1 MARPIWKG
9 SLSFGLVNVPVT
21 LHGGET
27 SNEIHFH
34 LLDRRDMSPIQY
46 QRINSKTGREVP
58 WDETVRGYEFEPD
71 RYVVLSDD
79 DLESANPKSTQ
90 TIEILAFVDLA
101 DIAPSYFE
109 RPYYLV
115 PERPGVKSYALLRET
130 LRRTGKAGIAKVVL
144 RTRQHL
150 AAVVPV
156 GDAIVVD
163 LMRFADEI
171 RDAADLD
178 LPSGKRGVS
187 EKELDLAERLVDAMV
202 EPWDPERYRDDYRVD
217 VKALIEQRVAAGELA
232 GGKAAPPVRRPPGP
246 KVVDLMALLKQSVE
260 AGAGRKGPHAAA
272 AAREGA
278 GTAAARASAEPA
290 RKPAAKATTRS
301 SAKRTAKDGARHA
314 AARRGTPAKR
324 GRARRSA

>member
-115 PERPGVKSYALLRET
+115 PERQGVKSYALLRET

-178 LPSGKRGVS
+178 LPSGKQGVS

-232 GGKAAPPVRRPPGP
+232 GGKAAPPVRRPSGP

-260 AGAGRKGPHAAA
+260 AGSGRKGPHAAA
-272 AAREGA
+272 TAREGA
-278 GTAAARASAEPA
+278 GMAATRASAAPA
-290 RKPAAKATTRS
+290 TKPAAKATTKS
-301 SAKRTAKDGARHA
+301 SAKRSAKGGTRHA
-314 AARRGTPAKR
+314 ATRSGAPAKR